1 MKKFSRIRLLVPVLD
16 DVCWFKKKLYPSVVT
31 PMLVRQGT
39 YHAKLTS
46 TPTLLGDDSES
57 PALPFAAATGIIL
70 SNSIDHM
77 GAGSQ

>member
-1 MKKFSRIRLLVPVLD
+1 MKKFSRIRLLVSMLD
-16 DVCWFKKKLYPSVVT
+16 DVSWFKKKLYPNVVT
-31 PMLVRQGT
+31 PMLVRQST

-46 TPTLLGDDSES
+46 TPTLPGDDSES
-57 PALPFAAATGIIL
+57 LALPFAAATAIIF